1 MWFIIL
7 FDLSCEGVAKTLYNI
22 IFKFLQFFNSLINRE
37 HFIFRII
44 IFNFPT
50 NFWVIFVYQMKR
62 CRVNENMLI
71 IYISELYNKQLFYL
85 INLFIV
91 DEHSQKMF

>member
-7 FDLSCEGVAKTLYNI
+7 FNLNCEDVAKAFCNI
-22 IFKFLQFFNSLINRE
+22 IFEFLQPFNPLIDRW

-44 IFNFPT
+44 ILNFST
-50 NFWVIFVYQMKR
+50 DFWMIFVYQIKR
-62 CRVNENMLI
+62 CRVDKDMLI
-71 IYISELYNKQLFYL
+71 IYINELCNEQLFYL

-91 DEHSQKMF
+91 DEHSQKVF